1 MHPFDYLS
9 IFVSIIIALGVSH
22 LLSSLARL
30 IHLRGQVRPFA
41 PALVWAASL
50 LLLQVQIWW
59 ASFYRRDIAEWTF
72 FGFTLYL
79 LIPSIV
85 SMLSYLA
92 LPELAPGADLE
103 RGYNHNRRW
112 FFGLL
117 ALVVAI
123 SLIEDFARSETVR
136 LDPNSAFRIGFLVL
150 AAAGWAIESARGQL
164 AIAIVFLISL
174 VTYIGVVFARL

>member
-9 IFVSIIIALGVSH
+9 IFVSIIIALGVTH
-22 LLSSLARL
+22 LLSSLARY

-59 ASFYRRDIAEWTF
+59 VSFYRRDIPEWTF
-72 FGFTLYL
+72 FGFILYL

-92 LPELAPGADLE
+92 LPELHAGADME
-103 RGYNHNRRW
+103 REYNRNRRW

-117 ALVVAI
+117 AAVIVI
-123 SLIEDFARSETVR
+123 SLAEDFSRSETVR
-136 LDPNSAFRIGFLVL
+136 IDANSAFRIGFIAL

-174 VTYIGVVFARL
+174 VTYISVVFSRL